1 MFPAKIHSAIV
12 PMLLR
17 SLSGSYDDN
26 TTSEVEVEACIK
38 IKETVTVSAIASGAD
53 KRVQVRE

>member
-12 PMLLR
+12 RMLLR

-26 TTSEVEVEACIK
+26 TTSGVEVEAYIK
-38 IKETVTVSAIASGAD
+38 IKETVNVCCDCKWG
-53 KRVQVRE
+53 R